1 MAILLASIVGYLFG
15 SIPFALVIGKVFYKT
30 DVREHGSGNLGGTN
44 AGRTLG
50 AKAGVAVAVLDVAK
64 ATIAMTLTYLV
75 SHNLDAVLAAGFFAT
90 IGHCYPLFA
99 NFRGGK
105 AVSTAVGFLLGIS
118 IFLTKEPFLHFIL
131 PILVTLGTLY
141 MTKKMSLAS
150 MVGVTTGTIAL
161 FLSQDNIYL
170 TLAFALVNL
179 IVVWRHRANIQRLMD
194 GTENKI
200 TWM

>member
-30 DVREHGSGNLGGTN
+30 DIREHGSGNLGGTN

-50 AKAGVAVAVLDVAK
+50 AKAGISVAVLDILK
-64 ATIAMTLTYLV
+64 ATIAMTISYFVT
-75 SHNLDAVLAAGFFAT
+75 HNLDAILAAGFFAT

-118 IFLTKEPFLHFIL
+118 IFLTKQPLPHLIIPIVITFAIL
-131 PILVTLGTLY
+131 Y
-141 MTKKMSLAS
+141 FTKMVSLSA
-150 MVGVTTGTIAL
+150 MIGVTSATIL
-161 FLSQDNIYL
+161 LLITQNNYYL
-170 TLAFALVNL
+170 TMAFALVNI
-179 IVVWRHRANIQRLMD
+179 IVVWRHRANIQRILD
-194 GTENKI
+194 GNESKI